1 MKVLY
6 VSAALS
12 EDTRARRDL
21 EALDPMFEVEVVAGA
36 AAALVEVR
44 NKGGYQALFLSPQ
57 LPPNEALALIATLR
71 RDRIPV
77 AIVPIITE
85 DQRQFF
91 APAITAGADDVLMM
105 RNGGFFIAEETV
117 RRVRHSRHVNRSED
131 QARMRVLFVGQDDL
145 AWDLLSDMPFI
156 IAERAE
162 AAADGSSPTTL
173 TKTGGQTAELIILD
187 EITGEAHALQVVKW
201 LKSHAPSIPLV
212 VLTSPTGVDI
222 GGAALDLGAED
233 VVSKAGMYRRRLI
246 ATLHRHYIKS
256 AGAAGSAGPAGSAGS
271 AGPSGPAGPAGPQDE
286 EPVTYETDEAED
298 VREDEE
304 SPAEPEP
311 VAAPVAK
318 PEPPAKPTNGEAEE
332 IARIRAA
339 LAAETRIRDLTAE
352 VHSLSAAL
360 ASARQANVEAREAQ
374 GFERAMRD
382 RDREELGRL
391 RQALTEE
398 RERRTTAEQ
407 TLRQAEDRARA
418 DADALA
424 SKHASATR
432 ELESQLAT
440 AADRLHEV
448 ANQTQVLHTRLESE
462 LSVQTAERERLIASE
477 LFGYARVSE
486 AGALLEC
493 NQAFARMFGFDHAED
508 AVAASSAG
516 TSFSGLADHAHVV
529 EELRAGNPI
538 NRVESVVQRPNGRP
552 FHVIT
557 SAAFLPAVDDNAPVI
572 ERLFIDLGD
581 RTQREEQLRLARRL
595 ESAGRLAAEMSGEID
610 PLLASVGEPSAE
622 PATAARAAALVR
634 QLLAYSRRQ
643 AKPAGLLSLRD
654 AILRAEPQLRQLA
667 GDGVT
672 FELRLE
678 DVGPI
683 TASEEDIEQ
692 LLSALVSAATG
703 SLPYGGTIVLETR
716 SLRSG
721 FDQRTEL
728 SVGASGYGVHT
739 APLSPSLAR
748 LVTRCGGTVRVADEP
763 ARSTVLHVHLPC

>member
-21 EALDPMFEVEVVAGA
+21 ESLDPMFEVEVVAGA

-44 NKGGYQALFLSPQ
+44 GKGGYQALFLSPQ

-105 RNGGFFIAEETV
+105 TNGGFFIAEETV
-117 RRVRHSRHVNRSED
+117 RRVRQSRHVNRSED
-131 QARMRVLFVGQDDL
+131 RGRMRVLFVGQDDL
-145 AWDLLSDMPFI
+145 ALDVLSEMPFVQV
-156 IAERAE
+156 ERAD
-162 AAADGSSPTTL
+162 AAADGTVPTTL
-173 TKTGGQTAELIILD
+173 ARAGDQPAHIIIVNEL
-187 EITGEAHALQVVKW
+187 TGEAHALQVVKW
-201 LKSHAPSIPLV
+201 LKSHAPGIPLV
-212 VLTSPTGVDI
+212 VLTSPSGVDI

-246 ATLHRHYIKS
+246 ATLHRHYVKITG
-256 AGAAGSAGPAGSAGS
+256 AGATGATGT
-271 AGPSGPAGPAGPQDE
+271 AGPQDE
-286 EPVTYETDEAED
+286 EPVTYETDGVEDEIRDDED
-298 VREDEE
+298 VEAPSLP
-304 SPAEPEP
+304 SPASLPTE
-311 VAAPVAK
+311 AK
-318 PEPPAKPTNGEAEE
+318 PSPNGEAEE

-360 ASARQANVEAREAQ
+360 ASARQANAEAREAQ
-374 GFERAMRD
+374 GFERAMRE
-382 RDREELGRL
+382 RDREELGRM

-398 RERRTTAEQ
+398 RERRTAAENTA
-407 TLRQAEDRARA
+407 
-418 DADALA
+418 
-424 SKHASATR
+424 R
-432 ELESQLAT
+432 ELQAQLAT

-448 ANQTQVLHTRLESE
+448 ANQTQVLHTRLQTE
-462 LSVQTAERERLIASE
+462 LSEQAAERERLIASD

-486 AGALLEC
+486 DGALIDC
-493 NQAFARMFGFDHAED
+493 NQAFARMFGFDQAED
-508 AVAASSAG
+508 AVAASPPPFA
-516 TSFSGLADHAHVV
+516 GLADHGQVV
-529 EELRAGNPI
+529 AELRAGNPI
-538 NRVESVVQRPNGRP
+538 TRVESVVRRPNGRP

-557 SAAFLPAVDDNAPVI
+557 SAAFLPAEGDRAPLI
-572 ERLFIDLGD
+572 ERFFIDLSD

-610 PLLASVGEPSAE
+610 PLLAALGDASAP
-622 PATAARAAALVR
+622 PANAARAAALVR

-672 FELRLE
+672 FEVRLE

-763 ARSTVLHVHLPC
+763 ARSTILHVHLPC